1 MIESIGAHP
10 ELLQGQDRLALYQR
24 NTMTTRHYFCSVCG
38 IYTHHQRRR
47 DPTTYTFNVAC
58 LDGVDPC
65 GLEPV
70 AVADGART
78 E

>member
-10 ELLQGQDRLALYQR
+10 ELLQGQDRLALYQW
-24 NTMTTRHYFCSVCG
+24 NTMTARHYFCSVCG

-47 DPTTYTFNVAC
+47 DPTTYAFNVAC

-70 AVADGART
+70 AFAEGART
-78 E
+78 A